1 MHKLSKLSP
10 YAKTYLA
17 GAGLMG
23 GVGGLGGAFLQTKET
38 LHGDKNLTTA
48 QRKKSIRKQR
58 MIGAL
63 GGAAKGLALNH
74 IAANSLL
81 GTANQKKDYANILG
95 AAGLGALAGGVAD
108 YKRLDDAA
116 LRANHPKEPSES
128 ASEYK
133 QRLSMIRMSKPML
146 DTMAAG
152 QVALGGMKVRDD
164 VAASLGG
171 YTDAR
176 NYFNMMGGFKGF
188 RQKAQQAAGA
198 GATGSG
204 QTHASSGLKNTQGA
218 AKRFEGLAGGMN
230 LDSELKKAKGN
241 PKAAAELRKK
251 LKKQYRRVAVKHHPD
266 HGGDPVVFQELD
278 SAYRNID
285 DFLEKNSAW
294 LRMYGHQGFYDR
306 LRGSGRAR

>member
-1 MHKLSKLSP
+1 MDKLSKLSP

-23 GVGGLGGAFLQTKET
+23 GVGGLGGAFLQTKKT
-38 LHGDKNLTTA
+38 LHGDKNLTPA
-48 QRKKSIRKQR
+48 QRKKRIRKQR

-63 GGAAKGLALNH
+63 GGAARGLALNH

-81 GTANQKKDYANILG
+81 GTANQTKDYANILG

-116 LRANHPKEPSES
+116 LRANYPKEPGES

-133 QRLSMIRMSKPML
+133 QRLTMLRINTPML
-146 DTMAAG
+146 STMAAG
-152 QVALGGMKVRDD
+152 QIALGGMKVRDD

-188 RQKAQQAAGA
+188 RQTAQQAA

-204 QTHASSGLKNTQGA
+204 QTHASSGLNNTRGA
-218 AKRFEGLAGGMN
+218 AKRFERLAGGMD
-230 LDSELKKAKGN
+230 LGSELKKAKGN

-251 LKKQYRRVAVKHHPD
+251 LKKQYRSVAMKHHPD
-266 HGGDPVVFQELD
+266 RGGDPAVFQELD